1 MFDDQTLISQS
12 EALHTLIILLHGKAI
27 HGRGIVLLNASETE
41 ARIKHLDG
49 FVSVSFFLSEDHE
62 TIGEYVQW
70 RSPAHLANAFG
81 RPEFFEHLRVIEG
94 LASAEVGIYSVE
106 RIIAREDVT
115 IGPLFSGIVDL
126 QVLKLPDE
134 NADAAI
140 ARIGQWGEMAQNE
153 SRSLRA
159 VVVHADRTNGKVAL
173 FIHHD
178 GEEIEPVRYADTE
191 MPEIDRAARM
201 TRYTTVSAPPAS
213 ERPMRYVL
221 TSAVVPKPHE
231 H

>member
-12 EALHTLIILLHGKAI
+12 DALHTLIILLHTKAI
-27 HGRGIVLLNASETE
+27 HGRGLVLLNASETE

-70 RSPAHLANAFG
+70 RSPAHLGNAFR

-94 LASAEVGIYSVE
+94 LASAEVGFYSVE

-115 IGPLFSGIVDL
+115 IGPLFCGMVDL

-140 ARIGQWGEMAQNE
+140 ARIGQWGEMAQSK
-153 SRSLRA
+153 SRSLRT

-173 FIHHD
+173 FIQRD
-178 GEEIEPVRYADTE
+178 GSEVEPEWYADTE
-191 MPEIDRAARM
+191 MPEIDRGERM
-201 TRYTTVSAPPAS
+201 TRYTTVSAPRAS

-221 TSAVVPKPHE
+221 TSAVAPKAHD

>member
-1 MFDDQTLISQS
+1 MFNDQTLISQS
-12 EALHTLIILLHGKAI
+12 DALHTLIILLHGKAI
-27 HGRGIVLLNASETE
+27 YGRGLVLLNASETE

-49 FVSVSFFLSEDHE
+49 FVSVSFFLSGTHE

-70 RSPAHLANAFG
+70 RSPAHLANAFR
-81 RPEFFEHLRVIEG
+81 RPEFFEHLRVLEG
-94 LASAEVGIYSVE
+94 LASAEVGFYSVE
-106 RIIAREDVT
+106 RIIAQEDVI

-126 QVLKLPDE
+126 QVLKLPGE
-134 NADAAI
+134 NAGAGI

-159 VVVHADRTNGKVAL
+159 VVVHADRANGKVAL

-178 GEEIEPVRYADTE
+178 GADIEPVWYADTE
-191 MPEIDRAARM
+191 MPEIDRGERM

-213 ERPMRYVL
+213 ERPMRYLL
-221 TSAVVPKPHE
+221 TSAVAPKAHE

>member
-1 MFDDQTLISQS
+1 MFNDQTLISQS
-12 EALHTLIILLHGKAI
+12 NALHTLIILLHGKAI
-27 HGRGIVLLNASETE
+27 HGRGLVLLNASETE
-41 ARIKHLDG
+41 ARIKHLEG
-49 FVSVSFFLSEDHE
+49 FVSVSFFLSGTYE

-70 RSPAHLANAFG
+70 RSPADLANAFR
-81 RPEFFEHLRVIEG
+81 RPEFFEHLRVLEG
-94 LASAEVGIYSVE
+94 LVAAEVGFYAVE
-106 RIIAREDVT
+106 RIIAQEDVI

-126 QVLKLPDE
+126 QVLKLPSE
-134 NADAAI
+134 SGDAAI
-140 ARIGQWGEMAQNE
+140 ARIGQWGEMAQKE

-159 VVVHADRTNGKVAL
+159 VVVHADRTNGKIAL

-178 GEEIEPVRYADTE
+178 GEEIEPVWYADTA

-221 TSAVVPKPHE
+221 TSAVAPKAHE

>member
-1 MFDDQTLISQS
+1 MFNDQTLISQS
-12 EALHTLIILLHGKAI
+12 NALHTLIILLHGKAI

-41 ARIKHLDG
+41 ARIKHLEG
-49 FVSVSFFLSEDHE
+49 FVSVSFFLSKDHE

-70 RSPAHLANAFG
+70 RSPAHLANAFR
-81 RPEFFEHLRVIEG
+81 RPEFFEHLRVLEG
-94 LASAEVGIYSVE
+94 LAAAEVGFYSVE
-106 RIIAREDVT
+106 RIIAQEDVI

-126 QVLKLPDE
+126 QVLKLPSE
-134 NADAAI
+134 SGDAAI
-140 ARIGQWGEMAQNE
+140 ARIGQWGEMAQNV

-178 GEEIEPVRYADTE
+178 GEEIEPVWYADTE

-221 TSAVVPKPHE
+221 TSAVAPKAHE

>member
-1 MFDDQTLISQS
+1 MFNDQTLISKS
-12 EALHTLIILLHGKAI
+12 HALHTLMILLHGKAI
-27 HGRGIVLLNASETE
+27 HGRGLVLLNASETE

-70 RSPAHLANAFG
+70 RSPAHLANAFR
-81 RPEFFEHLRVIEG
+81 RPEFFEHLRVLEG
-94 LASAEVGIYSVE
+94 LASAEVGFYSVE
-106 RIIAREDVT
+106 RIIAQEDVI

-126 QVLKLPDE
+126 QVLKLPGE
-134 NADAAI
+134 NVDTAI
-140 ARIGQWGEMAQNE
+140 TRIGQWGEMAQNE

-159 VVVHADRTNGKVAL
+159 IVVHADRTNGKVAL

-178 GEEIEPVRYADTE
+178 GAEIDPVWYADTE
-191 MPEIDRAARM
+191 MPEIDRGERM
-201 TRYTTVSAPPAS
+201 TRYTTVSTPPAS

-221 TSAVVPKPHE
+221 TSAVAPKAHE

>member
-1 MFDDQTLISQS
+1 MFNDQTLISQS
-12 EALHTLIILLHGKAI
+12 DALHTLIILLHGKAI
-27 HGRGIVLLNASETE
+27 YGRGLALLNASETE

-49 FVSVSFFLSEDHE
+49 FVSVSFFLSGTHE

-70 RSPAHLANAFG
+70 RSPAHLANAFR
-81 RPEFFEHLRVIEG
+81 RPEFFEHLRVLEG
-94 LASAEVGIYSVE
+94 LASAEVGFYSVE
-106 RIIAREDVT
+106 RIIAQEDVI

-126 QVLKLPDE
+126 QVLKLPGE
-134 NADAAI
+134 NAGAGI
-140 ARIGQWGEMAQNE
+140 ARIGQWGEMARTE

-159 VVVHADRTNGKVAL
+159 VVVHADRANGKVAL

-178 GEEIEPVRYADTE
+178 GADIEPVWYADTE
-191 MPEIDRAARM
+191 MPEIDRGERM

-221 TSAVVPKPHE
+221 TSAVAPKAHE

>member
-1 MFDDQTLISQS
+1 MFNDQALISQS
-12 EALHTLIILLHGKAI
+12 DALHTLIILLHGTAI

-70 RSPAHLANAFG
+70 RSPAHLANAFR
-81 RPEFFEHLRVIEG
+81 RPEFFEHLRVLEG
-94 LASAEVGIYSVE
+94 LASAEVGFYSVE
-106 RIIAREDVT
+106 RIIAQEDVT
-115 IGPLFSGIVDL
+115 IGPSFSGIVDL
-126 QVLKLPDE
+126 QVLKLPGE

-140 ARIGQWGEMAQNE
+140 ARIGQWGEMVQNE
-153 SRSLRA
+153 SKNLRA

-173 FIHHD
+173 FIHRD
-178 GEEIEPVRYADTE
+178 GVEIESVWYADTE
-191 MPEIDRAARM
+191 MPEIDRGERM
-201 TRYTTVSAPPAS
+201 TRYTTVSASRTS

-221 TSAVVPKPHE
+221 TSAVAPKAHE

>member
-12 EALHTLIILLHGKAI
+12 DALHTLIILLHGKAI

-41 ARIKHLDG
+41 ARIKHLEG
-49 FVSVSFFLSEDHE
+49 FVSVSFFLSKDHE
-62 TIGEYVQW
+62 TTGEYVQW
-70 RSPAHLANAFG
+70 RSPAHLANAFR
-81 RPEFFEHLRVIEG
+81 RPEFFEHLRVLEG
-94 LASAEVGIYSVE
+94 LAAAEVGFYSVE
-106 RIIAREDVT
+106 RIIAEEDVI

-126 QVLKLPDE
+126 QVLKVAGE
-134 NADAAI
+134 NIDAAI
-140 ARIGQWGEMAQNE
+140 ARTGQWGEMAGNE

-221 TSAVVPKPHE
+221 TSAVAPKAHE